1 MAYEYEN
8 KINEAFFKAGR
19 DGRNV
24 DNELLAELQEAYRK
38 AKAFDEIMKGE
49 LGAYYDK
56 AKSFDEI
63 VKAVNAPYVEYPEDW
78 MVDVLKVVRNFEQG
92 SAHDER

>member
-1 MAYEYEN
+1 MIISKKKYEKLN
-8 KINEAFFKAGR
+8 N
-19 DGRNV
+19 DLV
-24 DNELLAELQEAYRK
+24 DAK